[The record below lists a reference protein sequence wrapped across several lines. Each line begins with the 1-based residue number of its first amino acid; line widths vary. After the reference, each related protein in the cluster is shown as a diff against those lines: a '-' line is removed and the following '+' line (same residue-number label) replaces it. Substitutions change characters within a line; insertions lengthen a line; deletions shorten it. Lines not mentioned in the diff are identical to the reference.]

1 MKVSFTQI
9 TNFKKIEYNYMKTK
23 KTENQKLQSIRI
35 KKTIPTI
42 HTQKKKKKKLPFKFS
57 RTLKFKFSRT
67 HRSNRIW
74 ALEGPAST
82 QNCPCRPNSEIR
94 PVIPLPYTW
103 EIDLGF
109 QCFTAIDSLWK
120 NTNSAQR
127 VYRVRQDRNFKSPSA
142 YC

>member
-23 KTENQKLQSIRI
+23 KTKNQKLQTIHI

-42 HTQKKKKKKLPFKFS
+42 HTQTKKKKKKTKQKLPFKCS

-74 ALEGPAST
+74 ALEGPDPP
-82 QNCPCRPNSEIR
+82 QNCP
-94 PVIPLPYTW
+94 
-103 EIDLGF
+103 
-109 QCFTAIDSLWK
+109 
-120 NTNSAQR
+120 
-127 VYRVRQDRNFKSPSA
+127 
-142 YC
+142 